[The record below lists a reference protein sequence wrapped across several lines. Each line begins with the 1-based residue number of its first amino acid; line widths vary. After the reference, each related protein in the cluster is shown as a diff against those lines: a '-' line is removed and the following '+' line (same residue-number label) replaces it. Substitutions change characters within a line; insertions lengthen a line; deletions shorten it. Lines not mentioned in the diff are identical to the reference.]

1 MNQRTTFDVCKAIVV
16 SYYDIVVEKLKG
28 LGRFNNTPCPKVT
41 MATSKELKELY
52 PSGYSED
59 RVVYYGDGGL
69 VIDSDVIGT
78 ASIRVV
84 CNNIA
89 AWLIMICDEVDRK
102 ITSGDYTQPVPY
114 RIGLTDEE
122 QKNEGLV
129 DSARWIYLVTDPV
142 HAMCIKLF
150 PEVIGDPS
158 PKEVADANR
167 IIPIETIFPQQWVE
181 YLFDGRQPN
190 VDYGGD
196 AWLIM
201 SPVFNKW
208 NSGMLISHTSLQKIV
223 NGEVPSTWTELDRG
237 WEIRG
242 VTFAV
247 PADGYSNKDVIEL
260 FKRAAKAS
268 APWVEAHEKGVIHA

>member
-1 MNQRTTFDVCKAIVV
+1 MDQRTTFDVCKAIVV

-28 LGRFNNTPCPKVT
+28 LGRFNNTPCPKVV
-41 MATSKELKELY
+41 MLTSKELKELY
-52 PSGYSED
+52 PSDYSED
-59 RVVYYGDGGL
+59 RVFYYGDGGL
-69 VIDSDVIGT
+69 IINSDTIGVV
-78 ASIRVV
+78 SISAVFA
-84 CNNIA
+84 NIA
-89 AWLIMICDEVDRK
+89 AWLITVCDEVDRK

-122 QKNEGLV
+122 QKNEGLL
-129 DSARWIYLVTDPV
+129 DCARWIYLATDPV
-142 HAMCIKLF
+142 NAMCVKLL

-158 PKEVADANR
+158 PKEVADASR

-190 VDYGGD
+190 VDYGGI

-201 SPVFNKW
+201 SPVLDKW
-208 NSGMLISHTSLQKIV
+208 NSGKLISHTSLQKIV

-247 PADGYSNKDVIEL
+247 PADGYTNKDVIEL

-268 APWVEAHEKGVIHA
+268 ATWVEAHEKEVNCG